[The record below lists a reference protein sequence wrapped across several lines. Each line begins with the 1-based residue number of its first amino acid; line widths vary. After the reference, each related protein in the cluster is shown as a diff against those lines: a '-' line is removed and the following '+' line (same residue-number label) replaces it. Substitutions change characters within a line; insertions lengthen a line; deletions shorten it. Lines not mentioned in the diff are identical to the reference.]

1 MKSLPRSL
9 EDPPPLRAPEQ
20 RVPTAAITASFP
32 STRPPATDGRSPA
45 PCRGRGAARRGEH
58 SPSAGEQLMT
68 NPQAGDREKPE
79 GWMERRSAPEA
90 ASPSNPGREETQ

>member
-20 RVPTAAITASFP
+20 RVPTAAITASSP
-32 STRPPATDGRSPA
+32 SVRPPAADGRSPA
-45 PCRGRGAARRGEH
+45 PCRGRGAARRGGR

-68 NPQAGDREKPE
+68 NPQAGGREKPE
-79 GWMERRSAPEA
+79 GRMERRSVPEA
-90 ASPSNPGREETQ
+90 ASPSDPGQEGTR